1 MSFAEIGKACGI
13 SETHAKWI
21 CYQAIKKLRRECKR
35 LGISPADIL
44 GMPLGNLASAETWS
58 DA

>member
-1 MSFAEIGKACGI
+1 LSFAEIGKACGI

-44 GMPLGNLASAETWS
+44 GMPRSMMARMEDYA
-58 DA
+58 

>member
-1 MSFAEIGKACGI
+1 MTFAEIGRELGI
-13 SETHAKWI
+13 SEFCAKWTF
-21 CYQAIKKLRRECKR
+21 YQAIKKLRRECKR

-44 GMPLGNLASAETWS
+44 GAPLGNLASAETWS